1 MNPIEA
7 APLARRDFLL
17 AGLAAAIAA
26 AGAGGFPDSLY
37 AASSINVEQFIDLS
51 KTLTGTNNLD
61 PDAARTLLGAFIATG
76 HEADLA
82 ALITDPASGTGKN
95 ATLANA
101 IVAAWYSGVCNTKDG
116 QAVVSY
122 DQALMWSAMTFTKPL
137 GECGGDTGY
146 WSDPP
151 KA

>member
-1 MNPIEA
+1 MNPPEIEM
-7 APLARRDFLL
+7 LARRDFLL

-26 AGAGGFPDSLY
+26 AGAGGFPASLY
-37 AASSINVEQFIDLS
+37 AASSISVEQFTTLS
-51 KTLTGTNNLD
+51 KTLTETNNLD
-61 PDAARTLLGAFIATG
+61 HDAARTLLGAFIGTG

-82 ALITDPASGTGKN
+82 ALIADPASASGRN
-95 ATLANA
+95 AALANA
-101 IVAAWYSGVCNTKDG
+101 IVAAWYSGVCNTRSG
-116 QAVVSY
+116 QAVATF
-122 DQALMWSAMTFTKPL
+122 DQALMWNAMTFTKPF